1 MKTAIVTGGAGF
13 MGSHL
18 VDKLVN
24 QGFFVAVIDNLATGT
39 WDNLPGYGPDQILK
53 LTWDITEYPSEE
65 ILPLNQADVIIHLAS
80 AASPVHYR
88 RLALETLRVN
98 SIGTENALRLAR
110 KFQARFVLGSTSEVY
125 GDPQI
130 SPQPES
136 YWGHVNPNGERACY
150 DEGKRFGEALAME
163 YHRQFGID
171 LRILRFFNCYGPRMQ
186 SEDGRVVPNFVRQA
200 LQQEPLTVYGNGLQT
215 RSFCYV
221 SDEVEGIYQV
231 IIKDNLS
238 GEIFNI
244 GNPEERTILDFA
256 KVVAEIGGVT
266 LKTEF
271 RPLPADDP
279 TNRCPNITKAK
290 EFLGWSPKVS
300 LEEGLVKTFAYFRQS

>member
-39 WDNLPGYGPDQILK
+39 WDNLPGYGPDQVLK

>member
-39 WDNLPGYGPDQILK
+39 WDNLPGYGPDQVLK

-163 YHRQFGID
+163 YHRKFGID

>member
-1 MKTAIVTGGAGF
+1 MKTALVTGGAGF

-18 VDKLVN
+18 VDKLVDN
-24 QGFFVAVIDNLATGT
+24 GFFVVVIDNLATGT
-39 WDNLPGYGPDQILK
+39 WDNLKGYEPHQVLK
-53 LTWDITEYPSEE
+53 MTWDITEYPSEDV
-65 ILPLNQADVIIHLAS
+65 LPLRDADVIVHLAS

-88 RLALETLRVN
+88 RLAIETLRVN
-98 SIGTENALRLAR
+98 SIGTENALKLAR
-110 KFQARFVLGSTSEVY
+110 KFHARFILGSTSEVY

-130 SPQPES
+130 SPQPET

-150 DEGKRFGEALAME
+150 DEGKRFGEAMAME

-200 LQQEPLTVYGNGLQT
+200 LENKPLTIYGDGQQT

-221 SDEVEGIYQV
+221 SDEVEGIYQAIV
-231 IIKDNLS
+231 RDNLS
-238 GEIFNI
+238 GEVFNI
-244 GNPEERTILDFA
+244 GNPEERSIVNFA
-256 KVVAEIGGVT
+256 EAVAKIGGVS
-266 LKTEF
+266 LRTEF

-279 TNRCPNITKAK
+279 TNRCPDITKARQV
-290 EFLGWSPKVS
+290 LGWSPQVS
-300 LEEGLVKTFAYFRQS
+300 LEEGLAKTFAYFKQP

>member
-163 YHRQFGID
+163 YHRKFGID

-200 LQQEPLTVYGNGLQT
+200 LQHEPLTVYGNGLQT